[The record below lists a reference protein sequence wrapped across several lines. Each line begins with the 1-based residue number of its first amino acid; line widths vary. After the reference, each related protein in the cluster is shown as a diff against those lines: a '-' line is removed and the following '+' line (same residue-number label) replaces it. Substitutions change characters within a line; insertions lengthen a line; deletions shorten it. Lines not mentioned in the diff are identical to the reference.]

1 MRCQPR
7 GGFLVD
13 GWRVRCERWL
23 CPPCCIL
30 CGGEGHVRDLC
41 RGCEQALPYNE
52 PACPRCASPTPSGE
66 LCGACLARPP
76 RWDGAFGLLR
86 YAYPADGLIKALKY
100 GHRLAIGRV
109 LGGLMAER
117 LSGRASPDLLVP
129 VPLHPSRECERGFNQ
144 ATELAR
150 PVAATLGV
158 TMDADLVRR
167 VLATPSQSGLDRR
180 ARRHNL
186 RRAFAV
192 RRTLAG
198 EHVAIV
204 DDVVT
209 TGATAAE
216 LAATLRRAGA
226 RRIEIWSAARAAR

>member
-13 GWRVRCERWL
+13 GWWDRCERWL
-23 CPPCCIL
+23 CPPCCVL
-30 CGGEGHVRDLC
+30 CGGEGGVRDLC
-41 RGCEQALPYNE
+41 RACEEDLPYNE
-52 PACPRCASPTPSGE
+52 PACPRCAVPTPTGE
-66 LCGACLARPP
+66 LCGTCRARPP
-76 RWDGAFGLLR
+76 RWDGAFSLLR

-100 GHRLAIGRV
+100 RHRLAVGRV

-117 LSGRASPDLLVP
+117 LSGSPPPDLIVP

-150 PVAATLGV
+150 PVAAMLGV
-158 TMDADLVRR
+158 RMDTDLVRR
-167 VLATPSQSGLDRR
+167 LLATPSQSGLDRR

-192 RRTLAG
+192 RRTLEG

-216 LAATLRRAGA
+216 LVATLRRAGA
-226 RRIEIWSAARAAR
+226 RRIEIWSGARAAR